1 MASESVLQYVR
12 DTVNRS
18 PAVIFSKSYCP
29 YCNRAKKKLQDLKID
44 FVAIEVNLVKNQH
57 LVDALFELTNQRT
70 FPNIFIK
77 GIHVGG
83 CDDLFNK
90 LGDGTVQQI
99 LSSGK
104 LVKTQ
109 L

>member
-1 MASESVLQYVR
+1 MASESVLEYVR
-12 DTVNRS
+12 DTANRS

-29 YCNRAKKKLQDLKID
+29 YCNRAKKKLQDLKIQY
-44 FVAIEVNLVKNQH
+44 VAIEVDLVQNQQE

-99 LSSGK
+99 LSCGR
-104 LVKTQ
+104 LVNT
-109 L
+109 

>member
-1 MASESVLQYVR
+1 MASESVLEHVR
-12 DTVNRS
+12 DTVNKS

-29 YCNRAKKKLQDLKID
+29 YCNRAKKKLQDLKIEY
-44 FVAIEVNLVKNQH
+44 VAVEVNLVENQQE
-57 LVDALFELTNQRT
+57 LADALFELTNQRT

-99 LSSGK
+99 LSSER
-104 LVKTQ
+104 LVKT
-109 L
+109 